1 MFCKVLNLHWS
12 NQKEKDITELWRIP
26 LRWFLCI
33 VLLFCKLC
41 HTSFVT
47 PHQLTWK
54 CIHKPPVVVQ
64 AFGAETVKLWWQRGN
79 EKKNCLPFLNRL
91 LFQPSQLRFTLSH
104 LAHWGRV
111 EISQLVALNW
121 TKNKPALAKLARLN
135 AYYLPFSLIPSTDS
149 LTHSFFHGG
158 PIWFTLSECNSTFN
172 GMWQRFPLLHTR
184 THAHRA
190 RVDVYKV
197 ARQVGL
203 N

>member
-1 MFCKVLNLHWS
+1 MDACLLGSFEWTTIGVVLHCMFTKTKCLPAGVLQSTEPALKQ
-12 NQKEKDITELWRIP
+12 QKKKDITLWRIP

-64 AFGAETVKLWWQRGN
+64 AFGAETVKLWRQRGN

-111 EISQLVALNW
+111 EISQLVAVNW
-121 TKNKPALAKLARLN
+121 TKNKLALAKLAFLTYSFHRLPHS
-135 AYYLPFSLIPSTDS
+135 LLFSRGSNLIYA
-149 LTHSFFHGG
+149 FR
-158 PIWFTLSECNSTFN
+158 
-172 GMWQRFPLLHTR
+172 M
-184 THAHRA
+184 
-190 RVDVYKV
+190 
-197 ARQVGL
+197 
-203 N
+203 